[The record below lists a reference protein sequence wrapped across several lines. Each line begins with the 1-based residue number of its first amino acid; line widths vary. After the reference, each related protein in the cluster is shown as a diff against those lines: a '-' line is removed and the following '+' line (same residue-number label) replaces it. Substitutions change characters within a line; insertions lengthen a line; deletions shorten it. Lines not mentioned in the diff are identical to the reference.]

1 MSSAI
6 PSSSAFADV
15 GEAGCVGAM
24 PVMMN
29 AVIDALSPLGIRD
42 LDMPASP
49 ARIWAAIQN
58 ASRNQA
64 ERLDRKINQV

>member
-1 MSSAI
+1 
-6 PSSSAFADV
+6 
-15 GEAGCVGAM
+15 
-24 PVMMN
+24 MN

-64 ERLDRKINQV
+64 EGLYRKINQV